1 MYYLLICKS
10 FKELLLLHS
19 LVFSERGCK
28 DKNFYFILPN
38 VFGSFSKSFFH
49 HVLQCRSLSNADA
62 KVVLYNIRSKLY
74 SHYFLLKIATI
85 TLLFW
90 STDGYGVKKNIQHQA
105 GDSPLNSAAITSL
118 IPEKAPFP
126 IHYYMEKASR
136 YNKAPPF
143 FVFTKK

>member
-62 KVVLYNIRSKLY
+62 KVVLYNIHSKLY
-74 SHYFLLKIATI
+74 SHYFLLKIAPN

-90 STDGYGVKKNIQHQA
+90 STDDYGVKKNNKYPNE
-105 GDSPLNSAAITSL
+105 GLSF
-118 IPEKAPFP
+118 KF
-126 IHYYMEKASR
+126 SR
-136 YNKAPPF
+136 YHLSNTLKSTFPYTLLYEKSQQIQQSPSLF
-143 FVFTKK
+143 CFY